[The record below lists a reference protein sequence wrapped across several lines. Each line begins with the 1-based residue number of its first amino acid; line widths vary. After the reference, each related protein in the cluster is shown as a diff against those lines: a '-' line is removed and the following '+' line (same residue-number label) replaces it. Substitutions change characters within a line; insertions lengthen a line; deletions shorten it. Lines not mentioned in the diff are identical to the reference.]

1 MPLLKC
7 VPDTNP
13 ALGGLQVLSHVNRE
27 NLAKQ
32 YKMKDNMDLVKHIVN
47 LHDGEVRQVGE
58 ERWEEFPAS
67 GRMLTKAQLVRNAKL
82 LEKETNR
89 RGLSEHRPPLR
100 GRQRRKCSGPL
111 AGYPLIA

>member
-58 ERWEEFPAS
+58 ESWVEFPAC
-67 GRMLTKAQLVRNAKL
+67 GGDDIFKACFWHYQAVMEDGAPK
-82 LEKETNR
+82 
-89 RGLSEHRPPLR
+89 
-100 GRQRRKCSGPL
+100 
-111 AGYPLIA
+111 